1 VGRVS
6 GHRGGGGEI
15 TVRTL
20 AAAEN
25 WLDVMRFRID
35 GSSGA
40 SFYEVES
47 SRAYRDR
54 LVLKLKG
61 IAGANEAAGLRGAR
75 VQVAR
80 AEAPELPEGE
90 HYVAELV
97 GMQVVDH
104 TGREIGRVS
113 GVIGAGDAD
122 VLRVASGGNE
132 EGEEETEEILIPL
145 AARYVTDID
154 VTQRRIEVN
163 VPPELREL
171 NRRPSG

>member
-20 AAAEN
+20 AEAEC
-25 WLDVMRFRID
+25 WLEVTRFRID
-35 GSSGA
+35 GSSGRA
-40 SFYEVES
+40 FYVVES

-61 IAGANEAAGLRGAR
+61 IDNANAAAGLRGGR

-90 HYVAELV
+90 HYIAELV
-97 GMQVVDH
+97 GMQVVDE
-104 TGREIGRVS
+104 TGREIGRVE
-113 GVIGAGDAD
+113 GVVGAGGAD
-122 VLRVASGGNE
+122 VLRVVSGGNE
-132 EGEEETEEILIPL
+132 EEEAEELLIPL
-145 AARYVTDID
+145 AERYVSSID
-154 VTQRRIEVN
+154 VARRRIEVS